1 MSWRYVFLWGYG
13 DEKDVTLL
21 RLILIQRMQRSLS
34 VIAMARRRGGHFD
47 IQQYSRN
54 EGNGKELSTVE
65 PVGQSICL
73 SAYTGAELLTAKVT
87 WLNIL

>member
-1 MSWRYVFLWGYG
+1 
-13 DEKDVTLL
+13 
-21 RLILIQRMQRSLS
+21 
-34 VIAMARRRGGHFD
+34 MARRRGGHFD

-65 PVGQSICL
+65 PVGQNICL

-87 WLNIL
+87 